1 MKRSIYTYIVLIFT
15 LLSVSFSP
23 MCLIAIS
30 ADTSDTIRLS
40 EVFHSDFEDNSFD
53 EWHVNG
59 SGQLVIDSQ
68 NAYSGNV
75 SISTVGRIQS
85 WNGPSLTTT
94 SYIAPENT
102 YYFEGYVFHQSEIE
116 ETISWSVKW
125 VNSDGTTTFNNI
137 ASETIQPNTW
147 TKLTG
152 SVEAPLNVASSD
164 IYFESQNTNLI
175 FNIDNIYIFGDS
187 SFAVSSAEEVKTAEF
202 GYDFEEDTEN
212 WVQRGDIEISRT
224 DAYSCSGK
232 YSLYT
237 TGRTET
243 WNGPAVNINSIQRNT
258 SYLYSANV
266 MYTGNDLSDSH
277 TFLLQLQYEYNGNV
291 SYEVIARKKIQKN
304 SWSKIQGEY
313 TLPEDA
319 KNVMFY
325 IQTEQINV
333 EFATADD
340 LMPFYIDKI
349 DIIDSTVMN
358 RKKTMKT
365 LFYILIGI
373 VSVSVIALIV
383 ILILRSKKKTQ
394 EALLLASKDAM
405 TKAFNRNTY
414 EEKMTWLENNPDKCK
429 TVFVAVCDVNFLK
442 HLNDNY
448 GHKEGDSA
456 IIRCAQSLIT
466 ALGKKGDVY
475 RTGGDEFVCIS
486 NTPMKKE
493 ITQQLA
499 IESQKYQGYPFSVA
513 VGFASYNESLDGVC
527 PDIRAI
533 VKRAD
538 TDMYLNKESIKKKYP
553 EFARK

>member
-1 MKRSIYTYIVLIFT
+1 
-15 LLSVSFSP
+15 

-30 ADTSDTIRLS
+30 ADTSDTTRLS

-137 ASETIQPNTW
+137 ASETIQPNIW

-414 EEKMTWLENNPDKCK
+414 EEKMTWLENNPDKWK

-486 NTPMKKE
+486 NSPIKKE

-513 VGFASYNESLDGVC
+513 VGFASYNESLDGIC

>member
-30 ADTSDTIRLS
+30 ADTSDTTRLS

-187 SFAVSSAEEVKTAEF
+187 SFDVSSAEEVKTAEF

-486 NTPMKKE
+486 NTPIKKE

-513 VGFASYNESLDGVC
+513 VGFASYNESLDGIC